1 MEGAFKRQPLH
12 CTCTSTHWLSCIYI
26 WMVILSLPTPAFK
39 RPFSPFPPH
48 NASGMK
54 IQDLSGATCL
64 LWHCTHPFSNWIVF
78 LYVVFPIFNGWL
90 NMVQT
95 WLPFVASWIQCPP
108 AIFFK
113 ALKSWEKWSSPPP
126 PVNLYPLLEQKPSS
140 KLQRLG
146 WAVATVFSSCLKN
159 IIPFL
164 NCSLKLLPISTQTT
178 HCYIS
183 IRKWWEAKI
192 YYWCHILKGQHW
204 DLRLH
209 VGTCRNWT

>member
-1 MEGAFKRQPLH
+1 MALHSSLFKLNSIPLCGVPYFQWVAEHGANLTTLCSIMNSVP
-12 CTCTSTHWLSCIYI
+12 
-26 WMVILSLPTPAFK
+26 
-39 RPFSPFPPH
+39 
-48 NASGMK
+48 
-54 IQDLSGATCL
+54 
-64 LWHCTHPFSNWIVF
+64 
-78 LYVVFPIFNGWL
+78 
-90 NMVQT
+90 
-95 WLPFVASWIQCPP
+95 PP

-126 PVNLYPLLEQKPSS
+126 PVSLYPLLEQKPSS